1 MSDDV
6 TRETLRCVSC
16 GRPLQLDAPEGL
28 CPVCLLTLGSG
39 SAGDPSAPTISR
51 AHSSDESDETSPR
64 LHQGSTWG
72 DYRVGR
78 LLGRGGM
85 GEVYE
90 AEQLQTGR
98 RLALKVLRRR
108 LHRLEDRAR
117 FLREGQLAASVSH
130 PHTVYIFGSE
140 EIAGMPVITMEL
152 LTGGTLKDRVAVGG
166 PLAPADAA
174 AAVLDVV
181 GGLDAAFAAGI
192 LHRDVKPSNCFV
204 DHEGSVKIGDFGLSI
219 STLSRDV
226 RFELAQ
232 GGFQGTPQFAA
243 PEQLRGEP
251 LDVRADIYAVGATL
265 YYLLTGRPPF
275 EETDLRDLIARV
287 NNEPAP
293 SPRAVRREIAPGLA
307 GLVLQC
313 LSKLPSAR
321 PQSYAALAEALRP
334 YARPSDAVPGLGAR
348 TLAGVVDVLII
359 GVPLGLIGI
368 WLQGH
373 ATPEAASTLRPSE
386 LATTAWVPLV
396 GLLYFLILEGTSGA
410 SVGKRLFGLRVV
422 SASGPPSFRRVLIRT
437 LVFFLPGMVLTGVIL
452 WRGALPVMTFA
463 NIRIPPD
470 LARVARG
477 VLFRALL
484 FLPARRRTGWRALQD
499 LVSGT
504 QVVSRPVPYRRR
516 VREPQLPPALR
527 APEGRTR
534 PGPFVVIA
542 DVGATDRG
550 ILMLAFDPIL
560 RRDVWIHQ
568 VSPGDPP
575 TSATRRDV
583 SRIGRLHW
591 LAGRRGPDEHWD
603 AFEAP
608 SGRPLLAAREPVDWP
623 TLRMWMMD
631 VADELVAAEGDGTLS
646 EVSLAQVWLRDDGHV
661 ALLDFHHP
669 LARQENPTE
678 LGAHGPV
685 RLLAAVAAYAMS
697 LTPGVG
703 AFPLSVLTLTDEWR
717 HGAAIDARQ
726 ARAQLA
732 ALAGTPD
739 RVTPAR
745 RALPIA
751 ISSLPLVCIMTAS
764 LIAIPSMRTMRTAEH
779 ANTLQW
785 LDALITPAPGSRLL
799 DPDMHQ
805 DAERYVAERFRAS
818 LSDEQF
824 WRTFTAQRDRQAIR
838 HDVARRLL
846 ARYPA
851 DAQSL
856 PELTARLAPEIERA
870 DQASRQIADSAEGF
884 VSFVVATSVALV
896 TALLM
901 IGHIVSSLLVP
912 GGVVTRFNGLAMVTA
927 DGHPLSRARSLCRV
941 LLAWSP
947 ALLWFIAL
955 AASRRTLDG
964 IPLPPSPMLL
974 LLTYLLLAAGAI
986 ATVVHPRRGPH
997 DTLARTWVI
1006 PR

>member
-39 SAGDPSAPTISR
+39 SSGDPSAPTIST

-72 DYRVGR
+72 EYRIGR

-98 RLALKVLRRR
+98 RLALKVLRSR

-152 LTGGTLKDRVAVGG
+152 LSGGTLKDKVAMEG
-166 PLAPADAA
+166 PLSPADAA
-174 AAVLDVV
+174 AAVLDVIS
-181 GGLDAAFAAGI
+181 GLDAAYAAGI

-275 EETDLRDLIARV
+275 DATDLRDLIARV

-293 SPRAVRREIAPGLA
+293 SPRAERPEIAPGLA

-334 YARPSDAVPGLGAR
+334 YARPSDAAPRLSGR
-348 TLAGVVDVLII
+348 TLAGVVDLVII
-359 GVPLGLIGI
+359 SVPLGLIGI

-373 ATPEAASTLRPSE
+373 APEAAATLRPSE
-386 LATTAWVPLV
+386 LATTAPLPLV
-396 GLLYFLILEGTSGA
+396 GLLYYLILEGTSGA

-422 SASGPPSFRRVLIRT
+422 CASGPPSFRRVLIRT

-452 WRGALPVMTFA
+452 WRGALPVMTLA
-463 NIRIPPD
+463 NIQIPPD
-470 LARVARG
+470 LARVARAL
-477 VLFRALL
+477 LFPALL
-484 FLPARRRTGWRALQD
+484 FLPARRGTGWRAFQD
-499 LVSGT
+499 LASGT
-504 QVVSRPVPYRRR
+504 RVVSRPVAYRRR

-534 PGPFVVIA
+534 LGPFVVIA
-542 DVGATDRG
+542 DVGETDRG
-550 ILMLAFDPIL
+550 RLMLAFDPIL

-568 VSPGDPP
+568 VSPADPA
-575 TSATRRDV
+575 TSARRRDV

-591 LAGRRGPDEHWD
+591 LAGQRDPDEHWD

-608 SGRPLLAAREPVDWP
+608 AGRPLLTAREPVDWP
-623 TLRMWMMD
+623 TLRTWLMD
-631 VADELVAAEGDGTLS
+631 VADELVAAEGDSTLP

-669 LARQENPTE
+669 A
-678 LGAHGPV
+678 AHSAGSP
-685 RLLAAVAAYAMS
+685 RATTAQAPGNLLAAVSAYAMS
-697 LTPGVG
+697 LAPGVG
-703 AFPLSVLTLTDEWR
+703 AFPLSVLTLIDEWR
-717 HGAAIDARQ
+717 HGAADARW
-726 ARAQLA
+726 ARAQLV

-739 RVTPAR
+739 RVTRAR

-751 ISSLPLVCIMTAS
+751 LSSVPLLCMMTAS
-764 LIAIPSMRTMRTAEH
+764 LIGVPGMRTMRTAEH
-779 ANTLQW
+779 ANMLQW
-785 LDALITPAPGSRLL
+785 LDGLITPAPGSRLL

-856 PELTARLAPEIERA
+856 PDLTARLAPEIERA

-884 VSFVVATSVALV
+884 VSFVIATSVALV

-912 GGVVTRFNGLAMVTA
+912 GGVVTRFNGLAVVTA
-927 DGHPLSRARSLCRV
+927 DGHPLSWARSLCRV

-974 LLTYLLLAAGAI
+974 LALTYLLLAAGAI

>member
-1 MSDDV
+1 M
-6 TRETLRCVSC
+6 
-16 GRPLQLDAPEGL
+16 
-28 CPVCLLTLGSG
+28 
-39 SAGDPSAPTISR
+39 
-51 AHSSDESDETSPR
+51 
-64 LHQGSTWG
+64 
-72 DYRVGR
+72 
-78 LLGRGGM
+78 
-85 GEVYE
+85 
-90 AEQLQTGR
+90 
-98 RLALKVLRRR
+98 
-108 LHRLEDRAR
+108 
-117 FLREGQLAASVSH
+117 
-130 PHTVYIFGSE
+130 
-140 EIAGMPVITMEL
+140 
-152 LTGGTLKDRVAVGG
+152 
-166 PLAPADAA
+166 
-174 AAVLDVV
+174 
-181 GGLDAAFAAGI
+181 
-192 LHRDVKPSNCFV
+192 
-204 DHEGSVKIGDFGLSI
+204 
-219 STLSRDV
+219 
-226 RFELAQ
+226 
-232 GGFQGTPQFAA
+232 
-243 PEQLRGEP
+243 
-251 LDVRADIYAVGATL
+251 RADIYAVGATL

-275 EETDLRDLIARV
+275 DATDLRDLIARV
-287 NNEPAP
+287 ADEPAP
-293 SPRAVRREIAPGLA
+293 SPRDVRPEIAPGLA

-334 YARPSDAVPGLGAR
+334 YARPSDAAPRLGAR
-348 TLAGVVDVLII
+348 TLAGVVDSLII

-368 WLQGH
+368 WLQGR
-373 ATPEAASTLRPSE
+373 AAPEAASTLRPTE
-386 LATTAWVPLV
+386 LATTALVPLA
-396 GLLYFLILEGTSGA
+396 GLLYYLILEGTSGA

-437 LVFFLPGMVLTGVIL
+437 LVFFLPGLVLTGVIL

-463 NIRIPPD
+463 NISIPPD
-470 LARVARG
+470 LARVAR
-477 VLFRALL
+477 VLLFTALL
-484 FLPARRRTGWRALQD
+484 FLPARRGNGWRALHD
-499 LVSGT
+499 LASGT
-504 QVVSRPVPYRRR
+504 RVVSRPVPYRRR

-527 APEGRTR
+527 APERR
-534 PGPFVVIA
+534 ARLGPFVVIA

-550 ILMLAFDPIL
+550 TLMLAFDPIL

-575 TSATRRDV
+575 TSARRRDV

-623 TLRMWMMD
+623 TLRMWLMD

-669 LARQENPTE
+669 LARQDKP
-678 LGAHGPV
+678 HGTGRARAGPSAGRRRRLCDVADARSRCVPPV
-685 RLLAAVAAYAMS
+685 RADTHRRVATRRRDRCTA
-697 LTPGVG
+697 G
-703 AFPLSVLTLTDEWR
+703 
-717 HGAAIDARQ
+717 
-726 ARAQLA
+726 ARATRGPRRYA
-732 ALAGTPD
+732 RPGHPCPTCSSD
-739 RVTPAR
+739 RPVVSAPR
-745 RALPIA
+745 GM
-751 ISSLPLVCIMTAS
+751 MTAS
-764 LIAIPSMRTMRTAEH
+764 LVAMPAMRTMRTAEH
-779 ANTLQW
+779 ANMLQW

-799 DPDMHQ
+799 DPDLHQ

-856 PELTARLAPEIERA
+856 PELSARLAPEIERA

-884 VSFVVATSVALV
+884 VSFVIATSVALV

-912 GGVVTRFNGLAMVTA
+912 GGVVTRFNGLAVVTA

-955 AASRRTLDG
+955 AASRRTPDG
-964 IPLPPSPMLL
+964 IPLPSSPMLL
-974 LLTYLLLAAGAI
+974 LALTYLLLAAGAI

-997 DTLARTWVI
+997 DTAGQDMGHSEVDGRGGLLPDHTVESRRRSRRRQFVGRASGTRELV
-1006 PR
+1006 